1 MRCILYILALGIA
14 LFMTGCAEG
23 GLLDSDADLTLD
35 YIDSLMDA
43 SRYREAY
50 NVLAVM
56 DSTMRCKSHGVQM
69 RYQLQSIKA
78 ADKVNLPLGSDSL
91 ILSIISYYEYE
102 GDKSYLPE
110 AYYYA
115 GRTYASLNDSERALE
130 YFNKALEVIDHD
142 DAYLL
147 SRIHS
152 QRGYVFY
159 KQGLYDE
166 AIEEHLK
173 SYDNSLREG
182 DTIAMIHN
190 YRDIGNCYL
199 GKEEYNDA
207 LSYYDKGVE
216 LVTLVNDS
224 TFLGLIGID
233 KASTYTYMG
242 NLEKAEKYVK
252 QSISLVDSSY
262 IDYAN
267 EVAGY
272 LFFRQKKYGLAK
284 PYYEKLLDSKSLYSR
299 QEGEAMLLSMAA
311 NEKNFDEALKH
322 LVPYKEL
329 TDSISIITDSE
340 KIARINSLYNSRQLE
355 KENEKLERQNIRY
368 NYLLV
373 IGGLLVVIIVVSLL
387 LYSYRIRSERNRLR
401 YNNAMLDNFYKEEQ
415 LKREL
420 AEQERDWLKKTNT
433 MELLKHK
440 QEDKRIFAIR
450 ESDVYQKMLHS
461 VKAIHADDQKEI
473 RSLLDQ
479 LYPEFFTRL
488 QTLGVSKPQEL
499 LVSMLL
505 KMGYTPSQIAVLS
518 AHSVSSITNTRKNL
532 YKKVTGE
539 DGKAEDWDK
548 IVNTL

>member
-1 MRCILYILALGIA
+1 MRHILYILALVIS
-14 LFMTGCAEG
+14 LCMTECAG
-23 GLLDSDADLTLD
+23 GDWLDFDTDSTLD
-35 YIDSLMDA
+35 YVDSLLDA
-43 SRYREAY
+43 SQYREAY
-50 NVLAVM
+50 IILAFM
-56 DSTMRCKSHGVQM
+56 DSAMQHKRRGVQM

-78 ADKVNLPLGSDSL
+78 ADKLSQPLGSDSL
-91 ILSIISYYEYE
+91 ILSIISYYENE
-102 GDKSYLPE
+102 GDKIYLPE
-110 AYYYA
+110 ACYYA
-115 GRTYASLNDSERALE
+115 GRTYALLNDSERALE
-130 YFNKALEVIDHD
+130 YFNKALQVIDHD

-147 SRIHS
+147 SRIYS
-152 QRGYVFY
+152 QRGYVLY

-166 AIEEHLK
+166 AIKEHLK

-199 GKEEYNDA
+199 GKDEYNDA
-207 LSYYDKGVE
+207 LSYYEKGVE
-216 LVTLVNDS
+216 LVTLANDS
-224 TFLGLIGID
+224 AFIGLIGID

-242 NLEKAEKYVK
+242 DLEMAEKYVK

-272 LFFRQKKYGLAK
+272 VYFRQRKYDLAK
-284 PYYEKLLDSKSLYSR
+284 PYYKMLIDSKSLYSR
-299 QEGEAMLLSMAA
+299 QTGEAMLLSMAA
-311 NEKNFDEALKH
+311 NEKDFDEALKH

-355 KENEKLERQNIRY
+355 KENEKLERRNILN

-373 IGGLLVVIIVVSLL
+373 IGGLLVVIVVVSLL

-401 YNNAMLDNFYKEEQ
+401 YNNAMLDNFFKEEQ
-415 LKREL
+415 LKREQ
-420 AEQERDWLKKTNT
+420 AEQERDRLRETNT
-433 MELLKHK
+433 MKLLKQK
-440 QEDKRIFAIR
+440 QEDERIFAIR
-450 ESDVYQKMLHS
+450 ESDVYQKLLHS
-461 VKAIHADDQKEI
+461 VKAIHADDQREI
-473 RSLLDQ
+473 RNLLNQ
-479 LYPEFFTRL
+479 LYPEFFARL
-488 QTLGVSKPQEL
+488 QTLGVSKPQEI

-505 KMGYTPSQIAVLS
+505 KMGYIPSQIAVLS

-548 IVNTL
+548 IINNL

>member
-1 MRCILYILALGIA
+1 MGNCYSVKDDYQNA
-14 LFMTGCAEG
+14 LFYFGKGEE
-23 GLLDSDADLTLD
+23 LS
-35 YIDSLMDA
+35 
-43 SRYREAY
+43 
-50 NVLAVM
+50 VLA
-56 DSTMRCKSHGVQM
+56 
-69 RYQLQSIKA
+69 
-78 ADKVNLPLGSDSL
+78 N
-91 ILSIISYYEYE
+91 E
-102 GDKSYLPE
+102 
-110 AYYYA
+110 
-115 GRTYASLNDSERALE
+115 
-130 YFNKALEVIDHD
+130 
-142 DAYLL
+142 
-147 SRIHS
+147 
-152 QRGYVFY
+152 
-159 KQGLYDE
+159 
-166 AIEEHLK
+166 
-173 SYDNSLREG
+173 NSLR
-182 DTIAMIHN
+182 A
-190 YRDIGNCYL
+190 
-199 GKEEYNDA
+199 
-207 LSYYDKGVE
+207 
-216 LVTLVNDS
+216 
-224 TFLGLIGID
+224 LIGID
-233 KASTYTYMG
+233 KTSTYTYMKEYK
-242 NLEKAEKYVK
+242 LAELYLN
-252 QSISLVDSSY
+252 QSITFVDSVNL
-262 IDYAN
+262 DYAN
-267 EVAGY
+267 GVAGLLY
-272 LFFRQKKYGLAK
+272 FRQRKYDIAK
-284 PYYEKLLDSKSLYSR
+284 PYFKLLLDSKSLYSR

-329 TDSISIITDSE
+329 TDSISIITDSD